1 MASTTNSALDIHL
14 KQEDQVL
21 FFEEDGKTYLY
32 VIDLDEA
39 KIILKLPKDEQQERL
54 KPSVS
59 MWFLI
64 RQMESQANTT

>member
-1 MASTTNSALDIHL
+1 L